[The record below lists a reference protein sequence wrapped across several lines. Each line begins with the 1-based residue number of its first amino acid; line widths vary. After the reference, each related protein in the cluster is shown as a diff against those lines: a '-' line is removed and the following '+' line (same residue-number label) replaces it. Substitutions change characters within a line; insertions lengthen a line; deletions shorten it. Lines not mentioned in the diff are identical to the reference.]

1 MSLVHFV
8 NKNKNKEFS
17 SGIDKTDVDVDL
29 IKESIGRLETS
40 PIGFSV
46 KK

>member
-29 IKESIGRLETS
+29 VKESIGRLETS
-40 PIGFSV
+40 PIGLSV